1 MPCVVG
7 SPALL
12 AGLCHTR
19 TLERLT
25 GRIEAAHLAG
35 ETAVV
40 LFYGG
45 QAAVLRFSDTVREG
59 AAAAIAALHGM
70 GVRPLVMLTGD
81 NNVVA
86 AAVGASLG
94 LDEVR
99 AELLPEH
106 KMQAVTE
113 LVKRYGAVG
122 MIGDGINDAPALARA
137 TVGIAM
143 GSIGSDAAMQAADV
157 VLLSDAIERLPWLIG
172 VARRSRRVMGQNLCF
187 AIGVIGVLV
196 VCSMLGVVGLPLGV
210 VGHEGSTLLV
220 VGNGLRLLMAKE

>member
-1 MPCVVG
+1 M
-7 SPALL
+7 SD
-12 AGLCHTR
+12 
-19 TLERLT
+19 
-25 GRIEAAHLAG
+25 

-45 QAAVLRFSDTVREG
+45 QAAVLRFSDTVRAG
-59 AAAAIAALHGM
+59 AAEAIAALHGM

-81 NNVVA
+81 NKKVA

-99 AELLPEH
+99 AELLPEQ

-113 LVKRYGAVG
+113 WVKVHGAVG

-172 VARRSRRVMGQNLCF
+172 VARRSRRVMTQNLCF

-196 VCSMLGVVGLPLGV
+196 VCSMVGVVPL
-210 VGHEGSTLLV
+210 
-220 VGNGLRLLMAKE
+220 

>member
-1 MPCVVG
+1 
-7 SPALL
+7 
-12 AGLCHTR
+12 
-19 TLERLT
+19 
-25 GRIEAAHLAG
+25 
-35 ETAVV
+35 
-40 LFYGG
+40 
-45 QAAVLRFSDTVREG
+45 
-59 AAAAIAALHGM
+59 M

-81 NNVVA
+81 NRKVA

-106 KMQAVTE
+106 KMNAVTE

-172 VARRSRRVMGQNLCF
+172 MRPANPIFKISWRR
-187 AIGVIGVLV
+187 
-196 VCSMLGVVGLPLGV
+196 
-210 VGHEGSTLLV
+210 
-220 VGNGLRLLMAKE
+220 GNMTPF